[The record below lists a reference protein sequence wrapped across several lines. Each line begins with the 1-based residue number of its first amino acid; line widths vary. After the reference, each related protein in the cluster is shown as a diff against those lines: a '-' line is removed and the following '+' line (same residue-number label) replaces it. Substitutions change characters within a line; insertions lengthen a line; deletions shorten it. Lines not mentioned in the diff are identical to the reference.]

1 MQIKKSETQV
11 ALYAALARAQSQIS
25 VPGKNAVNPAF
36 KSRYVDLSAVLAAV
50 LPAWNANG
58 LAISAVPGRGRGLL
72 EHRADHPH
80 QPHQRRVDGVLDPHA
95 GGQA

>member
-36 KSRYVDLSAVLAAV
+36 KSQARIVR
-50 LPAWNANG
+50 
-58 LAISAVPGRGRGLL
+58 VPW
-72 EHRADHPH
+72 E
-80 QPHQRRVDGVLDPHA
+80 DPHSMSLLIPEVGVA
-95 GGQA
+95 PG